1 MVACKINGIDIMSRE
16 DVENL
21 PISDVAKANLMV
33 IFEAQG
39 CFDQKQGSV
48 EKAIAYFK
56 TKRRLE
62 ASRKGFEQQRPKM
75 RLTVDESLSGKSI
88 AEIEKDREAALK
100 RGRKRRRPESFLFG
114 KR

>member
-1 MVACKINGIDIMSRE
+1 MSRE

-62 ASRKGFEQQRPKM
+62 ASRKKSEQKRKSENKLE
-75 RLTVDESLSGKSI
+75 LTFDEATSGKSL
-88 AEIEKDREAALK
+88 AEIEKDREERLK
-100 RGRKRRRPESFLFG
+100 QRRPQGFLLG